1 MRRRRS
7 ARARRSRPASS
18 FKRRPAATDFTQRV
32 RPPFLPAVRSRV
44 IPPAALLALAA
55 LAACAPRGDAARTE
69 AEAELRALYEADQS
83 DRRPLPTGLSIA
95 VRDSQIAATM
105 ARDSARRARVR
116 ELVARDLVSTADG
129 FAHAAMIINHA
140 HDTVSYHFAHAL
152 AMRGLDLEPSHR
164 EAGRLA
170 AITADNLRWRRGE
183 PTWYSIKVRGGLREP
198 PVAHAV
204 DSTRI
209 PDAER
214 VRLGFDS
221 LAAQRRQVEAM
232 TRSWRPP
239 R

>member
-1 MRRRRS
+1 MRLTLL
-7 ARARRSRPASS
+7 RA
-18 FKRRPAATDFTQRV
+18 
-32 RPPFLPAVRSRV
+32 LGERV

-55 LAACAPRGDAARTE
+55 LAACAPRDGATRAEAA
-69 AEAELRALYEADQS
+69 AELRALYEADQS
-83 DRRPLPTGLSIA
+83 DRRPPPPGLSIA
-95 VRDSQIAATM
+95 ARDSQIAATL
-105 ARDSARRARVR
+105 ARDSTRRARVR
-116 ELVARDLVSTADG
+116 ELVARDRVSTADG

-140 HDTVSYHFAHAL
+140 HDTASYHFAHGL
-152 AMRGLDLEPSHR
+152 AMRGLALEPSHR

-198 PVAHAV
+198 PVAHPL

-209 PDAER
+209 PEAER

-221 LAAQRRQVEAM
+221 LAVQRRQVEAM
-232 TRSWRPP
+232 VRAWRPP